1 MSAQSSAAHQECE
14 VLVIGGS
21 PAGSTIASL
30 LAQRGRDVVLV
41 EKEVHP
47 RFHVGE
53 SLLPRNMEI
62 FEQLGLLSE
71 LAALGVVK
79 KAADFTD
86 ELAGGVE
93 KTVYFS
99 KAADKTYP
107 SAFQVSRDELDAMLL
122 GSAHRAG
129 VVVHESTQVRS
140 VDLRDDNVFVTTAN
154 ADGTHGTL
162 TARYLVDASGRD
174 SLLARRMVDAYAI
187 SEIRTAGNYSY
198 DSHRAGGTLRVDA
211 PEFHAQPLRS
221 VPRLEPRDPPG
232 A

>member
-1 MSAQSSAAHQECE
+1 MSVPSSAAHQECE
-14 VLVIGGS
+14 VLVIGGG

-62 FEQLGLLSE
+62 FEQLGLLPE

-93 KTVYFS
+93 KTFDFS
-99 KAADKTYP
+99 KAVDK
-107 SAFQVSRDELDAMLL
+107 
-122 GSAHRAG
+122 
-129 VVVHESTQVRS
+129 
-140 VDLRDDNVFVTTAN
+140 N
-154 ADGTHGTL
+154 
-162 TARYLVDASGRD
+162 
-174 SLLARRMVDAYAI
+174 
-187 SEIRTAGNYSY
+187 
-198 DSHRAGGTLRVDA
+198 
-211 PEFHAQPLRS
+211 
-221 VPRLEPRDPPG
+221 
-232 A
+232 